1 MTDVEFLPVTR
12 YGDHSVAAQREKEAV
27 VLPGALFVAR
37 QVRPTP
43 ARRVHPSQT
52 EAEADQRLTAYSP
65 SPSSSR
71 AKARFAWAR
80 TPRLIWEAL
89 APAATR
95 SRT

>member
-1 MTDVEFLPVTR
+1 MTGVASLPVTS
-12 YGDHSVAAQREKEAV
+12 YGDHSGAAQAEKEAV

-43 ARRVHPSQT
+43 ARRVHPSET
-52 EAEADQRLTAYSP
+52 ESEADQPLTAYSP

-89 APAATR
+89 APTATR